1 MKKLFIVFALGC
13 GICSCYA
20 TAPVDAQIP
29 TPPFK
34 NYHDAVLAGVMK
46 AFSKKYEEAKT
57 DYIAA
62 LALAKTDKEKTEVLA
77 PIGQT
82 FFEQKDYVQAR
93 KYFDQFLAI
102 DKNDPGA
109 EFEVLDSYAQSY
121 SNEGKY
127 HEARVIYNKALE
139 LKGVEPR
146 RLFYMQ
152 ADKADTFLSEKQY
165 PEARKEYEK
174 LRLYRKYFSVAADV
188 LADDCIGESYLE
200 QGNFHAARKY
210 FIQSLAYREKV
221 IKSKND
227 AQQFNSFLFGIYQ
240 YKARFDIA
248 ESYVKEK
255 KYDKAKEEYRK
266 IIRMDD
272 SDFLGAYKKKA
283 REKLQAIENLQKKK

>member
-1 MKKLFIVFALGC
+1 MKKLFIVLALLG

-20 TAPVDAQIP
+20 ATPVDAQLP

-34 NYHDAVLAGVMK
+34 NYHDAILAGAMK
-46 AFSKKYEEAKT
+46 AFSKKYEEART

-62 LALAKTDKEKTEVLA
+62 LALAKTDKEKTDVLA
-77 PIGQT
+77 PIGQI
-82 FFEQKDYVQAR
+82 FFEQKDYAQAR
-93 KYFDQFLAI
+93 KYFDEFLAI

-127 HEARVIYNKALE
+127 HEARVIYNKALG

-174 LRLYRKYFSVAADV
+174 LRLYRKNFSVAADV
-188 LADDCIGESYLE
+188 LTDVCIGESYLV
-200 QGNFHAARKY
+200 QGNPKAARAHFLK
-210 FIQSLAYREKV
+210 SLAYKEKV

-255 KYDKAKEEYRK
+255 HYDKAKDEYLK

-272 SDFLGAYKKKA
+272 SDFLGAYKKEAKK
-283 REKLQAIENLQKKK
+283 KLQQIEELQKRK